1 MRHQEEMNRNTLWSK
16 VLEHIATRM
25 NPSSFRTWFSPTQ
38 QRSFKNGVLEIAVP
52 DQYFVNWLKEHYMT
66 TILDILR
73 SLTQSNVNVTFVI
86 APNLT
91 RQSQHGPEEFSDLS
105 APQIQES
112 DAAPPPI
119 AEEEVGLNPKYTFDT
134 YVVGGSNQFAHAAS
148 LAVAE
153 QPSRAYNPLF
163 IYGGVGLGKT
173 HLMHAI
179 GHAIKAQNIPA
190 FRIYYLSFER
200 FMNELIN
207 SIRFDTMPRFRDKYR
222 TIDLLLIDDI
232 QFIAGKESTQEEFFH
247 TFNALYDAQKQIVI
261 SSDCP
266 PKKIPTLEERLRSRF
281 EWGLIADIQP
291 PDFETK
297 VAILKKKAATEC
309 IELPNDVAMF
319 IATKI
324 KSNIRALEG
333 CLIKIAAHSEIT
345 KEKITLDLAKR
356 VLDDILDTK
365 DSGASPP
372 ITVEL
377 IQEVVASHYKIKVE
391 DMRSASRLRTVAFP
405 RQVAMFLARKLT
417 DLSLPAIGQYFGGKD
432 HTTIMYAC
440 QKVDSMSQEDSTFTK
455 ELEHLEQALKTS

>member
-1 MRHQEEMNRNTLWSK
+1 MNTLWNK
-16 VLEHIATRM
+16 VLEHIAMQM
-25 NPSSFRTWFSPTQ
+25 NPSSFQTWFSPTQ
-38 QRSFKNGVLEIAVP
+38 QRSFQDGILEIAVP
-52 DQYFVNWLKEHYMT
+52 DQYFVNWLKEHYMNR
-66 TILDILR
+66 ILDILR
-73 SLTQSNVNVTFVI
+73 SFTQSDIKITFTI
-86 APNLT
+86 DPNLT
-91 RQSQHGPEEFSDLS
+91 RRSSPEPENMYTETVELPRPEIKETDT
-105 APQIQES
+105 AQ
-112 DAAPPPI
+112 I
-119 AEEEVGLNPKYTFDT
+119 AEEHVGLNPKYTFET

-153 QPSRAYNPLF
+153 QPSQAYNPLF

-179 GHAIKAQNIPA
+179 GHAVKAESTSK
-190 FRIYYLSFER
+190 FRVYYLSFER

-207 SIRFDTMPRFRDKYR
+207 AIRFDTMQQFRQKYR
-222 TIDLLLIDDI
+222 SIDLLLIDDI
-232 QFIAGKESTQEEFFH
+232 QFIAGKERTQEEFFH
-247 TFNALYDAQKQIVI
+247 TFNALYDTQKQIVI

-281 EWGLIADIQP
+281 EMGLIADIQP

-297 VAILKKKAATEC
+297 VAILKKKAETEQ
-309 IELPNDVAMF
+309 IELPHEVAMF
-319 IATKI
+319 IATQI

-333 CLIKIAAHSEIT
+333 CLIKIAAHSTIV
-345 KEKITLDLAKR
+345 KEKITQDLAKR

-365 DSGASPP
+365 DSGSSPP

-405 RQVAMFLARKLT
+405 RQIAMFLARKLT
-417 DLSLPAIGQYFGGKD
+417 DLSLPALGQFFGGKD

-440 QKVDSMSQEDSTFTK
+440 QKVEAMTEEDTTLAK
-455 ELEHLEQALKTS
+455 EVEALERALHNR

>member
-1 MRHQEEMNRNTLWSK
+1 
-16 VLEHIATRM
+16 
-25 NPSSFRTWFSPTQ
+25 
-38 QRSFKNGVLEIAVP
+38 
-52 DQYFVNWLKEHYMT
+52 MT

-73 SLTQSNVNVTFVI
+73 SLTQSNVSVTFVI

-91 RQSQHGPEEFSDLS
+91 RQSQHEPEEFYTEVSEIS

-112 DAAPPPI
+112 DTTLPI
-119 AEEEVGLNPKYTFDT
+119 PEDNIGLNPKYTFDT

-179 GHAIKAQNIPA
+179 GHAVKAQNIPA
-190 FRIYYLSFER
+190 FRIFYLSFER

-207 SIRFDTMPRFRDKYR
+207 AIRFDTMQQFRDKYR
-222 TIDLLLIDDI
+222 NIDLLLIDDI
-232 QFIAGKESTQEEFFH
+232 QFIAGKERTQEEFFH

-297 VAILKKKAATEC
+297 VAILKKKAATEG

-333 CLIKIAAHSEIT
+333 CLIKITAHSDIA
-345 KEKITLDLAKR
+345 KEKVTLELAKR

-365 DSGASPP
+365 DSGASSP

-377 IQEVVASHYKIKVE
+377 IQEVVASHYKIKGA
-391 DMRSASRLRTVAFP
+391 DMRSSSRLRTVAFP
-405 RQVAMFLARKLT
+405 RQIAMFLARKLT

-440 QKVDSMSQEDSTFTK
+440 QKVETMSQDDSGFAK
-455 ELEHLEQALKTS
+455 ELEQLEQALKTE